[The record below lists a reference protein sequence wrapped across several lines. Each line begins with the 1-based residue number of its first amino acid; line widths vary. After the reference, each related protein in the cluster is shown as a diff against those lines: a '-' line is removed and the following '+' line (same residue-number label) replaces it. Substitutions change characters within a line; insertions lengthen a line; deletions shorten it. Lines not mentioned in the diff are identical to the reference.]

1 MGTARIFFPLYLPFR
16 TRTMRRAHFSFS
28 GGRRRAIISVWFG
41 FARAFAARAAKR
53 KGFCMKALLV
63 NGSPHAHGCTYTA
76 LCEVKQTLE
85 ANGVAAR
92 LLHIGTQPVAGCI
105 ACGRCA
111 RTGRCVFDDKVNEV
125 LETLDEYSAIVL
137 GSPVY
142 YASASGQVCAFADRL
157 FYAGGRRFAGKLGAS
172 VVSCRRGGASAAFD
186 RLNKYFTIANMP
198 VVPSQYWN
206 QVHGRTPEEV
216 RRDEEGLQTM
226 RTLGQNMAWLLHCIE
241 AGQKAGVRPPV
252 YEPPVATNFIR

>member
-41 FARAFAARAAKR
+41 FARAFAARAAER

-85 ANGVAAR
+85 ANGVAAQ

-226 RTLGQNMAWLLHCIE
+226 RTLGQNMAWLLQCIE

>member
-1 MGTARIFFPLYLPFR
+1 
-16 TRTMRRAHFSFS
+16 
-28 GGRRRAIISVWFG
+28 
-41 FARAFAARAAKR
+41 
-53 KGFCMKALLV
+53 MKALLV

-76 LCEVKQTLE
+76 LCEVKQTLK

-226 RTLGQNMAWLLHCIE
+226 RTLAESGRAPARVRAARGHKLYPLTG
-241 AGQKAGVRPPV
+241 AGFLRGRPCPRGARAARPIAQRGAAADAPCARGGRFGASQKTGRGHALPVFLCPWCPPAGAR
-252 YEPPVATNFIR
+252 